1 MSDDRTKDAEGLV
14 IPTDNEIAEQAAFYA
29 APEHGVDPEEAK

>member
-14 IPTDNEIAEQAAFYA
+14 IPTPDEINEQAAHYA
-29 APEHGVDPEEAK
+29 APEHGADPKEGN

>member
-14 IPTDNEIAEQAAFYA
+14 IPSAEEIAEQTDHYA
-29 APEHGVDPEEAK
+29 APEHGTDPEEGK